1 MRRAP
6 SMKGSPLTYAIGDVH
21 GCVELLRQ
29 ALSRIQTHARGRDHT
44 TILLGDYVDRGKHS
58 KEVIDLLLSVRTA
71 GPLVCLRGNHEEMMM
86 RVHRNRSAPLMEQW
100 FEVGGRATL
109 RSYAG
114 EDEASLDHVPAR
126 HWSWLA
132 SRPLIL
138 EEAGHVFVHAGID
151 PRRSIL
157 EQEEREFLWIRRRFL
172 AASPEEF
179 VDRRHVVHGHT
190 PQWEGKPDAAIPEFR
205 PNRTNLDT
213 GAYATGVLSVGI
225 FDVERASGPIDLL
238 SVH

>member
-29 ALSRIQTHARGRDHT
+29 ALSRIRAHARGRDHT
-44 TILLGDYVDRGKHS
+44 IILLGDYVDRGARS
-58 KEVIDLLLSVRTA
+58 KEVIDLLLSIRTA

-86 RVHRNRSAPLMEQW
+86 RVHHSRSAPLMEQW

-114 EDEASLDHVPAR
+114 EGEASLDHVPAR

-132 SRPLIL
+132 SRPSIF
-138 EEAGHVFVHAGID
+138 EDAGHVFVHAGID
-151 PRRSIL
+151 PRKTIL
-157 EQEEREFLWIRRRFL
+157 EQGEREFLWIRNRFL
-172 AASPEEF
+172 TASPEEF
-179 VDRRHVVHGHT
+179 MDRRHVVHGHT
-190 PQWEGKPDAAIPEFR
+190 P
-205 PNRTNLDT
+205 T
-213 GAYATGVLSVGI
+213 VGGQ
-225 FDVERASGPIDLL
+225 A
-238 SVH
+238 